1 MCLHRQHTRR
11 CDWEEFD
18 GREEFLD
25 EVRRKGVKL
34 GKRMVYKKKKEIREE
49 YLKMPPGWILG
60 TIKRELNLY
69 ASNGDTLK
77 DLQDCT
83 EMDLAYWRQNR

>member
-1 MCLHRQHTRR
+1 
-11 CDWEEFD
+11 
-18 GREEFLD
+18 
-25 EVRRKGVKL
+25 VKL
-34 GKRMVYKKKKEIREE
+34 GKRMVYEKKSKIREK

-69 ASNGDTLK
+69 AYGGNTLE

-83 EMDLAYWRQNR
+83 KTALAYWR